1 MEVEGNIL
9 PVDLRI
15 EEIAVREIAK
25 IQSKNIAEP
34 VKQQLEEYLS
44 RDDIYE
50 QESPFGKAI
59 NQSVDKFKATK
70 VDIKLIEPEVTYK
83 AGVDVMMMRAPSYWS
98 RLGSS
103 KNRTA
108 EQTEE
113 NKEVVKDLIGDPTDT
128 TIVAFTDGSCQG
140 NPGPCGSGAVLYP
153 GDNEGISLKRPVAQ
167 RGSILLAEF

>member
-50 QESPFGKAI
+50 QQESPFGKAI
-59 NQSVDKFKATK
+59 NQTVDMVKATK

-83 AGVDVMMMRAPSYWS
+83 AGD
-98 RLGSS
+98 
-103 KNRTA
+103 
-108 EQTEE
+108 
-113 NKEVVKDLIGDPTDT
+113 
-128 TIVAFTDGSCQG
+128 QG
-140 NPGPCGSGAVLYP
+140 WMS
-153 GDNEGISLKRPVAQ
+153 
-167 RGSILLAEF
+167 

>member
-1 MEVEGNIL
+1 MEIEGNIL

-59 NQSVDKFKATK
+59 NQSVDMFKATK
-70 VDIKLIEPEVTYK
+70 VDIKLIEPKVTYK
-83 AGVDVMMMRAPSYWS
+83 AGVDVMMMRAPSYRS
-98 RLGSS
+98 RLGGS

-113 NKEVVKDLIGDPTDT
+113 SKEVVKDLIGDPTDT